1 MTSNPVPDLVAVT
14 TRHTAEGV
22 VFVTAV
28 GAGNDIHPSTVA
40 LSQAPALANHATQC
54 NHEHNHGP

>member
-14 TRHTAEGV
+14 TRHMAEGV

-28 GAGNDIHPSTVA
+28 GAGNDV
-40 LSQAPALANHATQC
+40 LAQRLLLVLA
-54 NHEHNHGP
+54 HGLER